1 MTPAPMMTG
10 RVASVNQHA
19 RFVVLTFPVGGL
31 PPADRRL
38 SAYRNGLKVG
48 EVKITRWQID
58 NNAVADIL
66 TGECRVGDEVRQ
78 E

>member
-1 MTPAPMMTG
+1 MTG
-10 RVASVNQHA
+10 RVASANEQA
-19 RFVVLTFPVGGL
+19 RFVVLTFPIGAV
-31 PPADRRL
+31 PPRDRRL
-38 SAYRNGLKVG
+38 IAYRNGLKVG
-48 EVKITRWQID
+48 ELKVTRWQID

>member
-1 MTPAPMMTG
+1 MTG
-10 RVASVNQHA
+10 RVASVNSQA
-19 RFVVLTFPVGGL
+19 RFVVLTFPIGVL
-31 PPADRRL
+31 PPAQQRL

-48 EVKITRWQID
+48 EIQITRWQID